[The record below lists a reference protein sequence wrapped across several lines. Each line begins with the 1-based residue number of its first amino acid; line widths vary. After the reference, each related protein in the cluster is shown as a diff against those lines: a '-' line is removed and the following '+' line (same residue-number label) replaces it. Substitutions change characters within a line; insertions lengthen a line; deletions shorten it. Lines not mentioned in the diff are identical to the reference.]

1 MGKVVISG
9 TLGVVMAMLLLNLG
23 ACAKHQGEPARN
35 APPAPLPAPHPAPP
49 PPNPD
54 DLLQGQLEQLGA
66 KPGDGGWTVT
76 LPSGE
81 YKEGKATF
89 APDDEVTVGK
99 IAELLKANLQLRV
112 LIEDYTD
119 GHGSRAHQQRLS
131 QRHADA
137 VLHDLTTSGVDATKI
152 QAQGRVDDS
161 QKSRVKFIFSNAAG
175 EFRPA
180 PVENS

>member
-1 MGKVVISG
+1 
-9 TLGVVMAMLLLNLG
+9 MATLLLNLG
-23 ACAKHQGEPARN
+23 ACAKHQGEPAIN
-35 APPAPLPAPHPAPP
+35 APPAALPAPPPAPP

-76 LPSGE
+76 LSSAE

-112 LIEDYTD
+112 LIEDYTG
-119 GHGSRAHQQRLS
+119 GHGSRATSSSCRS
-131 QRHADA
+131 ATPMPFC
-137 VLHDLTTSGVDATKI
+137 TT
-152 QAQGRVDDS
+152 
-161 QKSRVKFIFSNAAG
+161 
-175 EFRPA
+175 
-180 PVENS
+180 

>member
-1 MGKVVISG
+1 M
-9 TLGVVMAMLLLNLG
+9 
-23 ACAKHQGEPARN
+23 
-35 APPAPLPAPHPAPP
+35 
-49 PPNPD
+49 
-54 DLLQGQLEQLGA
+54 
-66 KPGDGGWTVT
+66 
-76 LPSGE
+76 
-81 YKEGKATF
+81 
-89 APDDEVTVGK
+89 TVGK

-119 GHGSRAHQQRLS
+119 GHGSRAHQQRL
-131 QRHADA
+131 ADA

-152 QAQGRVDDS
+152 EAQGPVDDS